1 MLDYP
6 RPLIEHLKELR
17 RRIIICLFVLILF
30 SIFIFPFS
38 DKILNILKNP
48 APSSIKKL
56 AIFSPQEGFL
66 IYTKISFFSGFL
78 ISMPIIFYNIWV
90 FILPAIGE
98 RFKRYVLYFIFFSFF
113 FFVFGCLFAYFILIP
128 PALKFL
134 LSFAKDNL
142 EPVISANKYI
152 SFVISIIFASGLS
165 FLLPVLSF
173 ILTKLK
179 LINYKLL
186 KRYYRFVIVFILIFS
201 AIITP
206 TTDIFNMLLL
216 AIPIFF
222 LYLISILIS
231 FFAKE

>member
-1 MLDYP
+1 
-6 RPLIEHLKELR
+6 
-17 RRIIICLFVLILF
+17 
-30 SIFIFPFS
+30 
-38 DKILNILKNP
+38 
-48 APSSIKKL
+48 
-56 AIFSPQEGFL
+56 
-66 IYTKISFFSGFL
+66 
-78 ISMPIIFYNIWV
+78 
-90 FILPAIGE
+90 
-98 RFKRYVLYFIFFSFF
+98 
-113 FFVFGCLFAYFILIP
+113 
-128 PALKFL
+128 L